1 MRDQLADYPSRLA
14 AAASITDQQRRTITK
29 RIELLSTILHTTFS
43 PCWRCKMLI
52 RRFSDIARSSLAII
66 AATTLAIT
74 CESSA
79 SATPPSSKLIKDRG
93 QLATKNDAKQENQ
106 TEAVAIASGGLK
118 REAFVLAPRSTYG
131 SRPAVIV
138 LHGGTRGANDIFKWT
153 SWPKLAER
161 EKFLLVAPQG
171 VNNQWNDGRDV
182 TISGTRSTADDVGF
196 LSSLIETLI
205 RDYGADPRA
214 IFVTGVSNGGLMSM
228 RLGCEKPSLVGAIA
242 AVISTMPEVIA
253 QMCRS
258 ARPLPA
264 MFMAGTADPLMPYDG
279 KPNAFLLGR
288 GNNTPMLSIPAT
300 LDLWRARNGCTVKG
314 VAKNLPNLNKN
325 DRSTVT
331 RIEYRTCKSGA
342 PVIHY
347 RVNDGGH
354 REPSMPPQEIR
365 GRFAQLGPQNGD
377 IDGPEEIWHFFT
389 MQIDR

>member
-1 MRDQLADYPSRLA
+1 M
-14 AAASITDQQRRTITK
+14 
-29 RIELLSTILHTTFS
+29 
-43 PCWRCKMLI
+43 
-52 RRFSDIARSSLAII
+52 
-66 AATTLAIT
+66 
-74 CESSA
+74 
-79 SATPPSSKLIKDRG
+79 
-93 QLATKNDAKQENQ
+93 
-106 TEAVAIASGGLK
+106 
-118 REAFVLAPRSTYG
+118 
-131 SRPAVIV
+131 
-138 LHGGTRGANDIFKWT
+138 
-153 SWPKLAER
+153 
-161 EKFLLVAPQG
+161 
-171 VNNQWNDGRDV
+171 
-182 TISGTRSTADDVGF
+182 
-196 LSSLIETLI
+196 SSLIETLI

-300 LDLWRARNGCTVKG
+300 LDLWRARNGCTAKG

>member
-1 MRDQLADYPSRLA
+1 
-14 AAASITDQQRRTITK
+14 
-29 RIELLSTILHTTFS
+29 
-43 PCWRCKMLI
+43 MLI
-52 RRFSDIARSSLAII
+52 RRFSVIARSSLAII
-66 AATTLAIT
+66 AATTLTLT

-79 SATPPSSKLIKDRG
+79 SATPPSGKLINDRG
-93 QLATKNDAKQENQ
+93 QLATKNDAKKESQ
-106 TEAVAIASGGLK
+106 TEALGIASAGLK

-138 LHGGTRGANDIFKWT
+138 LHGGTRGANDIFKFT

-242 AVISTMPEVIA
+242 PVISTMPEVIA

-288 GNNTPMLSIPAT
+288 GNNTPMLSMPAT

-314 VAKNLPNLNKN
+314 VAKDLPNLNKN

-377 IDGPEEIWHFFT
+377 IDGPEEIWRFFT
-389 MQIDR
+389 TQIDR

>member
-1 MRDQLADYPSRLA
+1 MSLPYVAKSALA
-14 AAASITDQQRRTITK
+14 
-29 RIELLSTILHTTFS
+29 F
-43 PCWRCKMLI
+43 
-52 RRFSDIARSSLAII
+52 F
-66 AATTLAIT
+66 AATALTIP
-74 CESSA
+74 SGSFGR
-79 SATPPSSKLIKDRG
+79 PPLPSDQPIEDRG
-93 QLATKNDAKQENQ
+93 QLATKNDLTPESRMKTVQLIFGA
-106 TEAVAIASGGLK
+106 LK
-118 REAFVLAPRSTYG
+118 REAFVLDPPTATRSK
-131 SRPAVIV
+131 PAVIV
-138 LHGGTRGANDIFKWT
+138 LHGGTRGASDIFKWT

-228 RLGCEKPSLVGAIA
+228 RLGCEKPSLVSAIA
-242 AVISTMPEVIA
+242 PVISTMPEIIA
-253 QMCRS
+253 QMCR
-258 ARPLPA
+258 AAGPLPA
-264 MFMAGTADPLMPYDG
+264 LFMAGTADPLMPYDG

-314 VAKNLPNLNKN
+314 VAKDLPNLNKN

-331 RIEYRTCKSGA
+331 RIEYRSCKSGA

-365 GRFAQLGPQNGD
+365 GRLAQLGPQNGD
-377 IDGPEEIWHFFT
+377 IDGPEEIWRFFA
-389 MQIDR
+389 MQIRR